1 MFEQL
6 FVNCHISFLT
16 LQPNLPYQWSVFM
29 LEQLFINHHIPF
41 FTLQPNL
48 PYQWSVFEQLYIDH
62 LNSFLTLNPNL
73 SCGVTISLQIGG
85 QGHPTPMHTPTPTP
99 HTNIQKVSKTL
110 VFPLFDSIITN
121 RPTEQQTNGPTD
133 GQSLF

>member
-1 MFEQL
+1 
-6 FVNCHISFLT
+6 
-16 LQPNLPYQWSVFM
+16 M

-85 QGHPTPMHTPTPTP
+85 QGHPTPIWTQRIPQPHKSVHFPT
-99 HTNIQKVSKTL
+99 
-110 VFPLFDSIITN
+110 F
-121 RPTEQQTNGPTD
+121 
-133 GQSLF
+133 